1 MTDTITERLKA
12 IRELLDEAKAQLCKE
27 AAKCVRGDDMPSE
40 YADDNSWPKTTPL
53 SAKKAELKKLK
64 LANSVHHKTGLAI
77 KDQYD
82 LLSKVSAE
90 LIAIQSTISSAESDA
105 GKLAEAVLARYV
117 ATMPYEEAIKDC
129 AKPITAAL
137 LKAASVKA
145 QDETGWLIE
154 LAASPPSEPKYWQ
167 NGSLWTGDNI
177 KAIRFARKED
187 AERIAALMLDG
198 MNIRICEHIWT
209 A

>member
-1 MTDTITERLKA
+1 MTDTITESLKA
-12 IRELLDEAKAQLCKE
+12 IQKYLNDEGHLYSCEYNQPQRDNRAIGLKWQP
-27 AAKCVRGDDMPSE
+27 KCTCG
-40 YADDNSWPKTTPL
+40 YASSLQHLT
-53 SAKKAELKKLK
+53 
-64 LANSVHHKTGLAI
+64 
-77 KDQYD
+77 
-82 LLSKVSAE
+82 
-90 LIAIQSTISSAESDA
+90 AIQTAISSAESDA